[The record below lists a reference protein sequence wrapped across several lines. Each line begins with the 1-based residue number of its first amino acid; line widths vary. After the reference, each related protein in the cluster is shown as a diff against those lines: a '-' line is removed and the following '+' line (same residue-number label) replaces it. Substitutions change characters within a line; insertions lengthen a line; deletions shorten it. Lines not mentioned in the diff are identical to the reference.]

1 MPIITSLAAAV
12 FASAL
17 AGATAPVTS
26 SIPPM
31 MITVATAAGVSPA
44 LVARVLEETDAVWRA
59 AGLTFIWR
67 RSSGDAT
74 PRARLVEAA
83 PCETSTLRVVV
94 GNERGPDAGARREN
108 ATALGWIVFDDGE
121 TPESE
126 IYVSY
131 QNVAAYMADA
141 RAIVGVSDRM
151 TVAEREMLLGRA
163 MGRALAHEIG
173 HYLLASKLHT
183 ARGLMQASHT
193 ASDFFGADRKSFAID
208 AAQRQAV
215 AARLRQ
221 APLVVSR

>member
-1 MPIITSLAAAV
+1 MPITTSLAAVV

-17 AGATAPVTS
+17 AGAAEPVTS

-31 MITVATAAGVSPA
+31 AISVATAATMSPT
-44 LVARVLEETDAVWRA
+44 LVARVLEETGAIWRA
-59 AGLTFIWR
+59 AGLTLVWR
-67 RSSGDAT
+67 PSHAEAL
-74 PRARLVEAA
+74 PRTRVIEA
-83 PCETSTLRVVV
+83 PCEMSTLRVVI
-94 GNERGPDAGARREN
+94 GNERGPDADTRRDH
-108 ATALGWIVFDDGE
+108 ATALGWIMFHDRN

-131 QNVAAYMADA
+131 ENATAYMTDA
-141 RAIVGVSDRM
+141 RAVVGLNDRM
-151 TVAEREMLLGRA
+151 TVRQREMLLARA

-173 HYLLASKLHT
+173 HYLLASKVHT

-193 ASDFFGADRKSFAID
+193 ASDFFGADLAPFALD

-221 APLVVSR
+221 EPLVVSR